1 MYHPSNRKYALQML
15 FPDTDGSLLL
25 VDAQGIGRIGAD
37 PST

>member
-1 MYHPSNRKYALQML
+1 ML